1 MAQEHIYS
9 DVTYTALETNK
20 IPDNCEENAWRSDY
34 RYKASLKAL
43 KLFSA
48 MLNCMCALLFPWL
61 KENEHSIFS
70 TTALWEC
77 YFTFTAQAPLK
88 C

>member
-34 RYKASLKAL
+34 RYKAFLKAL
-43 KLFSA
+43 KLF
-48 MLNCMCALLFPWL
+48 
-61 KENEHSIFS
+61 
-70 TTALWEC
+70 
-77 YFTFTAQAPLK
+77 
-88 C
+88 